1 MSITMSSEQPPTFG
15 ALLKR
20 YRVAAGLS
28 QEALAELAGLTAQG
42 IGAQERGL
50 RQTPHRDTVT
60 MLAEALGLSPEESR
74 ALEATVR
81 RRHGPQ
87 PASDQPATA
96 MALTLP
102 IVRAPLIGRER
113 EAAEIARV
121 LSLEE
126 TRLLTLT
133 GPGGVGKTHL
143 AVHVAAGMVKLF
155 SGGVVF
161 VALAPVDDAGL
172 VQTTIAQALGL
183 QESGERSLH
192 ESLTEYLRE
201 RRLLLVL
208 DNFEH
213 VTAATP
219 LVANLLGACRHLKVL
234 ATSRARLGLRDEQEI
249 VVPPLAL
256 PDPTH
261 LSDLAAVARSP
272 AVVLFTHRSRAVRAD
287 FALVESNASAV
298 AGICRRLD
306 GLPLALELAAPWIK
320 LMPPQALLARLERRL
335 PLLTSTAPDL
345 PPRHQTLR
353 ATIAWSYDL
362 LEADEQ
368 RLFRRMT
375 IFAGGCTLEAADA
388 VCMDGD
394 NPNIANGA
402 ERGALALLQGMASLV
417 NKSLLRQEELIDPHT
432 DTAEP
437 RLLMLET
444 VREFGE
450 ECLAAS
456 GELEALQRRH
466 AAFFLALAEEAA
478 PRLRGPRQRAWRERL
493 DLEHDNLRA
502 ALRWT
507 LEGREHELGLRLA
520 GALWHFWVTRGHL
533 SEGRR
538 WLEKLLAPAEPGE
551 PAVSAAPRARALLWA
566 STCAAEQGDYGYAVA
581 LCEESEG
588 LSRGIGDTWGLAW
601 SLNIRGEVARHRG
614 DHRDATMLFEQ
625 SLALFRSLNDR
636 WYVAMV
642 LNNLGALTRSQAD
655 NVRATALYEESLA
668 MMREIGDTWSIAM
681 ILGNLGEVV
690 RDQAD
695 TEIDTARAMALC
707 EESLGLFRELGDQ
720 RGMAFALDYLGVL
733 ARGRGDHERAMALY
747 TESLGLWRHVG
758 QQSEIATCMEGLAE
772 ATCALGDATHAA
784 RLLGAASALRDRI
797 GAPVLPADRPDYE
810 RTVTAVRSALTHAF
824 QPAWET
830 GQALPLDQVVTT
842 ILTNENATGSPR
854 LGPT

>member
-1 MSITMSSEQPPTFG
+1 MSSEQQPTFG

-20 YRVAAGLS
+20 YRAAAGLS
-28 QEALAELAGLTAQG
+28 QEALAERAGLTAQG

-50 RQTPHRDTVT
+50 RQTPHRDTVNL
-60 MLAEALGLSPEESR
+60 LADALGLSPEERR

-81 RRHGPQ
+81 RRHGPRS
-87 PASDQPATA
+87 ALDQPAPGTA
-96 MALTLP
+96 ISLP

-113 EAAEIARV
+113 EEAEIAR
-121 LSLEE
+121 LLPLEE

-143 AVHVAAGMVKLF
+143 AVQVAAGLGKLF

-172 VQTTIAQALGL
+172 VPVTIARALGL

-201 RRLLLVL
+201 SRLLLVL

-213 VTAATP
+213 VMAASP
-219 LVANLLGACRHLKVL
+219 FVATLLGACRQLKVL

-256 PDPTH
+256 PDLTH
-261 LSDLAAVARSP
+261 LPDLEAVARSP
-272 AVVLFTHRSRAVRAD
+272 AVVLFTQRSRAVKAD

-320 LMPPQALLARLERRL
+320 LLPLPALLARLERRL

-362 LEADEQ
+362 LDADEQ

-394 NPNIANGA
+394 SDSANGA
-402 ERGALALLQGMASLV
+402 ERGAMALLQGLASLV
-417 NKSLLRQEELIDPHT
+417 NKSLLRQEELVDPHT
-432 DTAEP
+432 GTAEP

-450 ECLAAS
+450 ECLATS
-456 GELEALQRRH
+456 GELEAPRRRH
-466 AAFFLALAEEAA
+466 AVFFLALAEEAA

-493 DLEHDNLRA
+493 ELEHDNLRA

-507 LEGREHELGLRLA
+507 LESREYELGLRLA

-538 WLEKLLAPAEPGE
+538 WLEKLLSRPESGE
-551 PAVSAAPRARALLWA
+551 PTVSAALRARALLWA
-566 STCAAEQGDYGYAVA
+566 STCAAEQGDYGHAVA
-581 LCEESEG
+581 LCEESDG
-588 LSRGIGDTWGLAW
+588 LSRDSGDTWGLAW

-614 DHRDATMLFEQ
+614 DHRGATLLFEQ
-625 SLALFRSLNDR
+625 SLALFRSLHDR

-642 LNNLGALTRSQAD
+642 LNNLGALARYQAA

-668 MMREIGDTWSIAM
+668 MMREIGDLWSIAM

-690 RDQAD
+690 RDQGT
-695 TEIDTARAMALC
+695 TEGDIARAAALC
-707 EESLGLFRELGDQ
+707 EESLELFRQLGDQ

-733 ARGRGDHERAMALY
+733 ARGRGDYERALALY

-758 QQSEIATCMEGLAE
+758 QRSEIATCMEGLAE
-772 ATCALGDATHAA
+772 AACALGKATHAA
-784 RLLGAASALRDRI
+784 RLLGAAAALRDRI

-810 RTVTAVRSALTHAF
+810 RTVAAVRSALAQAF

-830 GQALPLDQVVTT
+830 GQTLPLDQVVTAL
-842 ILTNENATGSPR
+842 LTNETAARSLP
-854 LGPT
+854 LGLPYP